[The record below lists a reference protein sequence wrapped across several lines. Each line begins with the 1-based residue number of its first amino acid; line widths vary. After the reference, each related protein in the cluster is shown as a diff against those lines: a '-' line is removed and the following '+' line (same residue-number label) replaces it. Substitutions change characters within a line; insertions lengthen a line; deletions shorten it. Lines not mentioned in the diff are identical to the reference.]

1 MSDTPPL
8 AASIDEA
15 LPLLRRPF
23 PAEALN
29 FKIQSQ
35 DRRGDP
41 PQWGQVVS
49 YLNARDV
56 SGRLNAVCGGR
67 WHARYRPLA
76 AELRPVLVGNQGKVL
91 PDPTVFVVCA
101 LTVFGVTREDV
112 GEAKDEP
119 QRLRAPKAAYSDALK
134 RSAVQFGLGHV
145 VYAMP
150 KRFMYSG
157 SGDAKL
163 AVKGGRLR
171 LTAENER
178 WLRER
183 YAEWLEDEGIPLFG
197 EVLDHGARAGMV
209 GDEDETGPDGSGTD
223 CTDETE
229 APTSM
234 AAARAAR
241 ASDAGVYPAAM
252 VAGLADLLFGEA
264 GAAGLEPGQVEQVVG
279 LLECASAGQVPPGL
293 LATQLDRALKVSDRA
308 EARRLFCAWLTKR
321 ADRVATEG
329 GEGEAQAA

>member
-1 MSDTPPL
+1 MSDTTLP
-8 AASIDEA
+8 ASSIDEA

-23 PAEALN
+23 PPEALN
-29 FKIQSQ
+29 FKIQAQ
-35 DRRGDP
+35 DRGDP
-41 PQWGQVVS
+41 PRWGQVVS

-76 AELRPVLVGNQGKVL
+76 AELRPVLVGNQGQVR
-91 PDPTVFVVCA
+91 PDSTVFVVCA

-112 GEAKDEP
+112 GEARDDP
-119 QRLRAPKAAYSDALK
+119 QRVRAPKAAYSDALK
-134 RSAVQFGLGHV
+134 RAAVQFGLGHV

-150 KRFMYSG
+150 RRFMNVG
-157 SGDAKL
+157 GGIGRL
-163 AVKGGRLR
+163 AVKGSRLR
-171 LTAENER
+171 LSADNEQ

-183 YAEWLEDEGIPLFG
+183 YAEWLEEEGVALFG
-197 EVLDHGARAGMV
+197 AVLDHGARAGMV
-209 GDEDETGPDGSGTD
+209 GDEEAAEPEGP
-223 CTDETE
+223 E
-229 APTSM
+229 APTSI
-234 AAARAAR
+234 AVTRAAR
-241 ASDAGVYPAAM
+241 ATDAGGYPAAM

-293 LATQLDRALKVSDRA
+293 LATQLDRALKVRDRA

>member
-1 MSDTPPL
+1 MSDTIPL
-8 AASIDEA
+8 ATSIDEA

-23 PAEALN
+23 PPEALN
-29 FKIQSQ
+29 FKIQAQ
-35 DRRGDP
+35 DRGDP
-41 PQWGQVVS
+41 PRWGQVVA

-76 AELRPVLVGNQGKVL
+76 AELRPVLVGNQGQVR
-91 PDPTVFVVCA
+91 PDRTVFVVCS
-101 LTVFGVTREDV
+101 LNVFGVIREDV
-112 GEAKDEP
+112 GEARDDP
-119 QRLRAPKAAYSDALK
+119 QRVRAPKAAYSDALK
-134 RSAVQFGLGHV
+134 RAAVQFGLGHV

-150 KRFMYSG
+150 RRFMNVG
-157 SGDAKL
+157 GGVERL
-163 AVKGGRLR
+163 PIKGGRPR
-171 LTAENER
+171 LSADNER

-183 YAEWLEDEGIPLFG
+183 YAEWLEEEGVALFG
-197 EVLDHGARAGMV
+197 AVLDHGARAGMV

-252 VAGLADLLFGEA
+252 VAGLAELLFSEA
-264 GAAGLEPGQVEQVVG
+264 SAGLGSGQVEEVVT
-279 LLECASAGQVPPGL
+279 LLECASAGRVPVDL

-329 GEGEAQAA
+329 RRAEAQAA